1 VDPTNAFGITGAGL
15 NPIPAQLA
23 ANCKASQLVTLGS
36 TQSKLSNYFNATCL
50 TRPPVISADGA
61 TAFGDAGPGIVSG
74 PGQVNFDFSLRKRT
88 VWGASETRNL
98 EFRAEFFN
106 LFNNPQFGDPATTF
120 GLPNFGVINSTIVSP
135 RVVQLAL
142 KLNF

>member
-1 VDPTNAFGITGAGL
+1 V
-15 NPIPAQLA
+15 
-23 ANCKASQLVTLGS
+23 
-36 TQSKLSNYFNATCL
+36 
-50 TRPPVISADGA
+50 
-61 TAFGDAGPGIVSG
+61 
-74 PGQVNFDFSLRKRT
+74 
-88 VWGASETRNL
+88 